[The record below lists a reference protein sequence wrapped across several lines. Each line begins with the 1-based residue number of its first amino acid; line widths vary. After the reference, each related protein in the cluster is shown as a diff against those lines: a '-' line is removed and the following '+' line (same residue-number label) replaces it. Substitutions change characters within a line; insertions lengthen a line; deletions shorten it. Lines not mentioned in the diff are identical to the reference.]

1 MEVNKSEP
9 IPTNRSAMMQIQAS
23 YPNVLT
29 REEVKKP
36 NRKSE
41 SHAGSTD
48 GTCRLKLLVA
58 LNSIGAPVDVANLF
72 FVAPQSQ
79 VVDLKLVERVGLVDA
94 DQIAAAVGEDG

>member
-1 MEVNKSEP
+1 
-9 IPTNRSAMMQIQAS
+9 MQIQAS
-23 YPNVLT
+23 YPIVLT

-58 LNSIGAPVDVANLF
+58 LNSVGAPVYVSNLF

-79 VVDLKLVERVGLVDA
+79 VVDAKLVEGVGLIDA
-94 DQIAAAVGEDG
+94 HQIAAAVGKDG

>member
-9 IPTNRSAMMQIQAS
+9 IPRNRSATMQIQAS
-23 YPNVLT
+23 YPIVLT
-29 REEVKKP
+29 REKVKKP

-48 GTCRLKLLVA
+48 GTRRLKFLVA
-58 LNSIGAPVDVANLF
+58 LNSVGAPVYVANLF

-79 VVDLKLVERVGLVDA
+79 VVDAKLVEGVGLVDA
-94 DQIAAAVGEDG
+94 DQIAAAVGKDG

>member
-1 MEVNKSEP
+1 
-9 IPTNRSAMMQIQAS
+9 MQIQAP
-23 YPNVLT
+23 YPIILT

-48 GTCRLKLLVA
+48 GTRRLKFLVA
-58 LNSIGAPVDVANLF
+58 LNSVGAPVYVANLF

-79 VVDLKLVERVGLVDA
+79 VVDAKLVEGVGLIDA
-94 DQIAAAVGEDG
+94 HQIAAAVGKDG